1 LRYFYTIP
9 AVITGVVAYLL
20 FNAHFKD
27 QQNTRRW
34 LIQKRIKTALPYEE
48 RLTLLMERINPS
60 QLVSRV
66 NPISDDKMIIKTLLS
81 PKSSKN

>member
-1 LRYFYTIP
+1 MNTTLFIEILAYTIP

-34 LIQKRIKTALPYEE
+34 LIQKTIKTALPYDC
-48 RLTLLMERINPS
+48 RLMS
-60 QLVSRV
+60 V
-66 NPISDDKMIIKTLLS
+66 
-81 PKSSKN
+81 

>member
-1 LRYFYTIP
+1 LLTIP

-34 LIQKRIKTALPYEE
+34 LIQKTTKNSFTYDCK
-48 RLTLLMERINPS
+48 LMS
-60 QLVSRV
+60 V
-66 NPISDDKMIIKTLLS
+66 
-81 PKSSKN
+81 

>member
-1 LRYFYTIP
+1 MNTTLFIEILAHDSCSNNR
-9 AVITGVVAYLL
+9 VVAYLL

-34 LIQKRIKTALPYEE
+34 LIQKRIKTALPYDCKAYE

-60 QLVSRV
+60 
-66 NPISDDKMIIKTLLS
+66 IS
-81 PKSSKN
+81 

>member
-1 LRYFYTIP
+1 LLFKIDTDEHNSFIEILAYTIP
-9 AVITGVVAYLL
+9 AVITVVAYLL

-34 LIQKRIKTALPYEE
+34 LIQKRIKNSFTLRLQAYE

-60 QLVSRV
+60 QVSR
-66 NPISDDKMIIKTLLS
+66 
-81 PKSSKN
+81 